1 MAQTIGSLDLNAF
14 SDLYSDS
21 TQYFWFEGNASATYG
36 AGAHVTLVPDTSFIS
51 NPTGQNILMNTDGF
65 IIRNGLLPM
74 MVLDNN
80 SLDFNMID
88 TTAGTYTSAATFGE
102 RTRIGREELGYA
114 KVFLSP
120 SIFHFLSSESTSV
133 FKTGVASAE
142 TGTSQIEINADW
154 QSSITTGLTFGSYTL
169 NPSASTSINGTFYS
183 SIVDSF
189 DSGTSFMA
197 YIEIDTRYPDSLY
210 STNWSV
216 ENVILGNF
224 IKGTATTI
232 SNQVPQEQVT
242 LYYNGAGT
250 FIVSGTFVNISS
262 VNSVSISNNG
272 GYLTGKSEA
281 IQATIYNTTIGGN
294 CFVNQSN
301 GGIYLCLPNK
311 NSYRY
316 ADYDLYNAIDTLGW
330 GNEVLVG
337 ITLAEHT
344 KTINSSSTLID
355 NAISFTRITPLS
367 ANVVVT
373 SSDTSVISGGSVRY
387 HDDPTNPT
395 YYVALNTSGMSSGVT
410 TITVSITVGD
420 NTYSDSCVVTV
431 T

>member
-21 TQYFWFEGNASATYG
+21 TQYFWFESNASASYG
-36 AGAHVTLVPDTSFIS
+36 AGVHVTLVPDTSFIS
-51 NPTGQNILMNTDGF
+51 NPTGQNILMNTDG
-65 IIRNGLLPM
+65 ISIRNGLLPM
-74 MVLDNN
+74 MTLGND
-80 SLDFNMID
+80 SLDFNTVD
-88 TTAGTYTSAATFGE
+88 TTAGTYSSAATFGE
-102 RTRIGREELGYA
+102 RTRIGKEELGYA
-114 KVFLSP
+114 KVLLSP

-154 QSSITTGLTFGSYTL
+154 QSPITTGLTFGSYTL

-183 SIVDSF
+183 SVVDSF

-197 YIEIDTRYPDSLY
+197 YIDIDVRYPDSLY
-210 STNWSV
+210 STDWAV
-216 ENVILGNF
+216 ENVILGDF
-224 IKGTATTI
+224 IKGTAKTI
-232 SNQVPQEQVT
+232 SNLVPQEQVT
-242 LYYNGAGT
+242 LYYDGVGT

-281 IQATIYNTTIGGN
+281 LQAKIYNTTIGGN

-301 GGIYLCLPNK
+301 GGIYFGLPSK

-316 ADYDLYNAIDTLGW
+316 ADYDLYNAINALGW
-330 GNEVLVG
+330 GNDVLVG

-355 NAISFTRITPLS
+355 NAIAFTRITPLS

-373 SSDTSVISGGSVRY
+373 SSNTSVISGGHVTY
-387 HDDPTNPT
+387 YDDPTNPI
-395 YYVALNTSGMSSGVT
+395 YFVALDISGMSAGVT

-420 NTYSDSCVVTV
+420 ETYSDSCVVTV